1 MSVVSSV
8 LRMILRLIIVCLSLM
23 WLPPVAQAASDEAAR
38 AIAVIYPDIGEPYR
52 SIFNAIIEG
61 IEDKI
66 RGKVAAYPV
75 SANSTATDLPAELK
89 RRDIKTVI
97 ALGRQG
103 LKAIGPLDHSL
114 NMTAAGVLS
123 VPESESQS
131 FAIHSLAPDP
141 ALLFGRLKA
150 LMPGARRVIVIYDP
164 RQNNWLVRLA
174 KDAAKV
180 YGLELVA
187 KEATDLKTALKLY
200 QETLA
205 SSDARQDVLWLP
217 QDSTTVD
224 ENAVLPLVLQ
234 EAWNQSLLVFSSNV
248 NHVKRGVLF
257 ALYPDNLELGRALGA
272 WAVAAGSSAS
282 AAGKGVIPLRQ
293 VLMAVNTRT
302 ATHLGVNLANSPHRF
317 AMVFPEP

>member
-1 MSVVSSV
+1 
-8 LRMILRLIIVCLSLM
+8 MILRLIVVCLYLM
-23 WLPPVAQAASDEAAR
+23 WFAPGAQAASEDAAR

-52 SIFNAIIEG
+52 GIFNAIIEG
-61 IEDKI
+61 IEDKV
-66 RGKVAAYPV
+66 RGKVNAYPV
-75 SANSTATDLPAELK
+75 SAGSTAADLPAEFK

-103 LKAIGPLDHSL
+103 LKAIGPLDRSL

-131 FAIHSLAPDP
+131 FTIHSLAPDP
-141 ALLFGRLKA
+141 ALLFGRLKS
-150 LMPGARRVIVIYDP
+150 LMPGARRVVVIYDP

-174 KDAAKV
+174 REAAKLH
-180 YGLELVA
+180 GLELVA
-187 KEATDLKTALKLY
+187 KEATDLKSALKLY

-205 SSDARQDVLWLP
+205 SSDVKQDVLWLP

-257 ALYPDNLELGRALGA
+257 ALYPDNLELGRTLGS
-272 WAVAAGSSAS
+272 WAVAASSSAS
-282 AAGKGVIPLRQ
+282 APAGKGVIPLRQ